1 MVIRKAKYAFLHSV
15 LLALLLLSVCGTYFS
30 FHNLIATTQNAFY
43 FWPIIFTITTLI
55 IGLVLYLYVSKT
67 NNQNQKITEQLESLK
82 RAIEQSKNGQ
92 NGITKSDEKVQEHL
106 NSEIDAS
113 KLLPSSNYEN
123 LEVFAEQLLKNI
135 SKSFEIVQGTYFAKN
150 EKTNEF
156 SFIAGYAFYSET
168 KPQSFIEGETLP
180 GQVAKNRETLLL
192 EQIPDGY
199 ITILS
204 GLGKG
209 TPHYLLLVP
218 ILNEQNICVGV
229 FEVAS
234 FKPISSRNVHVLN
247 TLGKLID
254 PHLHKKANSSQE

>member
-1 MVIRKAKYAFLHSV
+1 MGIRKAKHAFIHSV

-30 FHNLIATTQNAFY
+30 FHNLVATTQNAFY
-43 FWPIIFTITTLI
+43 FWPIVFTIATLI
-55 IGLVLYLYVSKT
+55 IGLVLYLNVSRT
-67 NNQNQKITEQLESLK
+67 NDQNQKIAEQLESLK
-82 RAIEQSKNGQ
+82 RTIEQSKNGQ
-92 NGITKSDEKVQEHL
+92 NGKTKEEHKAQQQT
-106 NSEIDAS
+106 NTIEDAS
-113 KLLPSSNYEN
+113 KLLPSSNFEN
-123 LEVFAEQLLKNI
+123 IDIFAEQLLKNI

-156 SFIAGYAFYSET
+156 KFVAGYAFYSESQ
-168 KPQSFIEGETLP
+168 PQSFVEGETLP

-218 ILNEQNICVGV
+218 IVNEQGSCDGV

-234 FKPISSRNVHVLN
+234 FKPIPSSTVQIL
-247 TLGKLID
+247 TALGKLID
-254 PHLHKKANSSQE
+254 PLLHKNANSSQE

>member
-1 MVIRKAKYAFLHSV
+1 MEVRKAKNAFLHSA

-30 FHNLIATTQNAFY
+30 FHNLLAASQNTFY
-43 FWPIIFTITTLI
+43 FWPIVFTLATLV
-55 IGLVLYLYVSKT
+55 IGLVLYLNVSRT
-67 NNQNQKITEQLESLK
+67 NDQNQKISEQLESLK
-82 RAIEQSKNGQ
+82 RTIEQSKNGQ
-92 NGITKSDEKVQEHL
+92 NGKNKSDDKEQEHL
-106 NSEIDAS
+106 NSEVDAT

-180 GQVAKNRETLLL
+180 GQVAKNREPLLL
-192 EQIPDGY
+192 EQIPEGY

-218 ILNEQNICVGV
+218 IVNEQNICVGV

-234 FKPISSRNVHVLN
+234 FKPISSRNVHVLT

-254 PHLHKKANSSQE
+254 SHLHKNANSLQE